1 MVLRGPCPQ
10 HCPPHPC
17 RPAGSP
23 VASCDGWLVA
33 EDARGAPPG
42 AGAAQP
48 RPQGAGRRRWVRWV
62 GGWVVVVEVGAMPAA
77 GSRLPGPRPAVAK
90 PPAGHRHRSGG
101 TDPSCGWSRACA
113 PAPAAAPTGLA
124 GPRRGGRARGS
135 AAALAAA
142 SPGRCGAVARWLRG
156 WRGAGGAQG
165 QAPALGPAARLLAAA
180 AALHGV
186 AGVPHPPAPLQAAL
200 RDALPCLRFLQSRE
214 EQKHPGIREY
224 RSLGGS
230 FPGSGPGLT
239 GLPTAPRS
247 AG

>member
-1 MVLRGPCPQ
+1 M
-10 HCPPHPC
+10 
-17 RPAGSP
+17 
-23 VASCDGWLVA
+23 
-33 EDARGAPPG
+33 
-42 AGAAQP
+42 
-48 RPQGAGRRRWVRWV
+48 RWV

-113 PAPAAAPTGLA
+113 LAPAAASTGLA

-135 AAALAAA
+135 AAALPAA
-142 SPGRCGAVARWLRG
+142 SPGRCGAVPWPAG
-156 WRGAGGAQG
+156 CGAGVVLEGLKAKLRRWGRQLG
-165 QAPALGPAARLLAAA
+165 CSLLLLLYTGWPACLT
-180 AALHGV
+180 
-186 AGVPHPPAPLQAAL
+186 PPAPLQAAL